1 MEEVMLKW
9 WLFQGEQNSLRKI
22 MGAAIEVPFC
32 KSRRKNKGG
41 VETNKSSLVKLTPF
55 APKKNKGM
63 EKTSNLIEEIW
74 NHVDLHT
81 SSEDLNEETHLL
93 IVPFKSFSRW

>member
-1 MEEVMLKW
+1 
-9 WLFQGEQNSLRKI
+9 
-22 MGAAIEVPFC
+22 
-32 KSRRKNKGG
+32 
-41 VETNKSSLVKLTPF
+41 LVKLTPF
-55 APKKNKGM
+55 APKKDKGM
-63 EKTSNLIEEIW
+63 EKASNLIEEIW